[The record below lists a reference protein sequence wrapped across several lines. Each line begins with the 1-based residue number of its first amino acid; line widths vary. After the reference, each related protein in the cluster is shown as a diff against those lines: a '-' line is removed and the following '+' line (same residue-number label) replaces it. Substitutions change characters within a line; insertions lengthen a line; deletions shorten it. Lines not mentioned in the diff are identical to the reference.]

1 MFPVS
6 RTVPT
11 FPSGKYTRLAL
22 AEEEQCEDL
31 VLFMKL
37 LYNLTAKD
45 YIDFSSSE
53 SSSSSS
59 SGGGGG
65 GSEAPVVQRV
75 QPVDVVV
82 TGISIIL
89 PLMTEELLKVC
100 DTPTHNSSLEGA
112 MQLKFVLKCSS

>member
-1 MFPVS
+1 
-6 RTVPT
+6 
-11 FPSGKYTRLAL
+11 
-22 AEEEQCEDL
+22 
-31 VLFMKL
+31 MKL

-59 SGGGGG
+59 GGGGG
-65 GSEAPVVQRV
+65 GPEAPVVQRV

-100 DTPTHNSSLEGA
+100 DDSHP
-112 MQLKFVLKCSS
+112 